1 MTILKMKKLRSGM
14 SLIWVSCFFIMM
26 IAFASFA
33 VDYGRVQ
40 MAKTE
45 LLRGADAAARAA
57 CAKLDSGIS
66 AAQSAASQ
74 TAAMNKA
81 DGTAIAVTTADIDFG
96 NYNTATGDFTVL
108 TGAAASNANAVRVW
122 GRRTVAHGDPIQ
134 LNFAKLIGR
143 STCDVTS
150 QAIATISPPSPGYV
164 GLSLTRMF
172 NTTMFDGYNSSK
184 GPYGPGNSGAT
195 AVLLGNTDL
204 LLDDYAT
211 VKGEAHY
218 GPGGKLTLSGNAT
231 ITPGPVSQ
239 LSSVLS
245 FAPVTLG
252 TVATVNNNANIT
264 TYRSGTQLNVPKAK
278 GLVPYPA
285 GTYYFT
291 SFVVADGS
299 TVEFAPPTTI
309 YMAGDATIQGTVA
322 CSNYRPYSLLF
333 KMSGTHKMAVDGGTI
348 YAHVYNPQGDVH
360 HHNGGQSFGSVVSDL
375 LCFRH
380 TSQGHYDLSS
390 GSGGSTASIQS
401 VKEGIA
407 SKSNGSLSRP
417 PGITNPRGFLFVYGP
432 AVMRRLAEDGMDV
445 TK

>member
-1 MTILKMKKLRSGM
+1 MVVHGKTMMNLRNRKLRAGV
-14 SLIWVSCFFIMM
+14 SLIWVTCFFIMM

-40 MAKTE
+40 LAKTE

-57 CAKLDSGIS
+57 CGSLSSGVS
-66 AAQSAASQ
+66 AAQTAASQ

-81 DGTAIAVTTADIDFG
+81 DGTAISVTTNDIDFG
-96 NYNTATGDFTVL
+96 TYNTATGDFTKL
-108 TGAAASNANAVRVW
+108 TGAAAANANAVRVY
-122 GRRTVAHGDPIQ
+122 GRRTVAHGDPVQ

-143 STCDVTS
+143 ATCDVTS
-150 QAIATISPPSPGYV
+150 EAIATVSPPSPGYV

-172 NTTMFDGYNSSK
+172 NTTMFDGYNSSI
-184 GPYGPGNSGAT
+184 GPYGPGNAGST

-204 LLDDYAT
+204 LLDDSST
-211 VKGEAHY
+211 VKGSAHW
-218 GPGGKLTLSGNAT
+218 GPGGKLTISGSASV
-231 ITPGPVSQ
+231 TPGPCSQ

-252 TVATVNNNANIT
+252 TVTTTNNNANIT
-264 TYRSGTQLNVPKAK
+264 QYRNGTQISVPKDK

-291 SFVVADGS
+291 GFTVSAGS
-299 TVEFAPPTTI
+299 TVEFASPTTI

-322 CSNYRPYSLLF
+322 ASNYRPYSLIF
-333 KMSGTHKMAVDGGTI
+333 KMSGSHKMAVDGGTI

-375 LCFRH
+375 LCFRQ
-380 TSQGHYDLSS
+380 TSQGHYDLA
-390 GSGGSTASIQS
+390 GGTSASAIQS
-401 VKEGIA
+401 VK
-407 SKSNGSLSRP
+407 
-417 PGITNPRGFLFVYGP
+417 
-432 AVMRRLAEDGMDV
+432 
-445 TK
+445 